1 MKGKLLIVVA
11 LASALSL
18 FTVLVVAQVQQA
30 QPPRPGKEVLRKSPP
45 PEERVRQMLDKIM
58 SRMKLNEEQKKAVE
72 KVVMAKIEAR
82 RKSQES
88 LKELRRLA
96 RNRNASEDEIKAA
109 LDKFRKD
116 LMQSKAKIQKL
127 EEAALKIVPIKAQL
141 MFTLT
146 GIFDNGQPF
155 PPQPRRGAELR
166 LTRPQGRQRPSRMR

>member
-127 EEAALKIVPIKAQL
+127 EEAALKIVPIRAQL

-155 PPQPRRGAELR
+155 PPQPRGELR
-166 LTRPQGRQRPSRMR
+166 RTRPQGRQRPGRMR